1 MKGVEEFECTTVV
14 VILKFILGT
23 SSHVLWTIT
32 RVYHIERSV
41 FELSRTTRDIFS
53 IHSRGHSTKSNKQK
67 IFELKKIKCSVWM
80 FQEKPLGP
88 GYNVLFS
95 NEFDWVRS
103 SNEVELFTEKHE
115 WNKIVYLIKRWNSQ
129 GDLKFCFFPTVEP
142 LYKGPVLSGQF
153 SKSRFF
159 AHTNV
164 VFVTCIRR
172 PPLLRGC

>member
-1 MKGVEEFECTTVV
+1 MQGVEEFECTAVV
-14 VILKFILGT
+14 AILKFILGT
-23 SSHVLWTIT
+23 LSHVLWTIT

-41 FELSRTTRDIFS
+41 FELSRTTGDMSS
-53 IHSRGHSTKSNKQK
+53 IHSRRHSTKSNKQK

-172 PPLLRGC
+172 PPLLRGR